1 MFSKETN
8 FCCRSLG
15 SNAKAFSFSLCC
27 TCRSLNLQFIAPKT
41 CSLLLCPLELAPLSL
56 SDLTP
61 QMEVKWLR
69 QDNHTCLRGVGE
81 SIVWEPGVRC
91 DNYASSRAQIV
102 NQKFRGL
109 GEMIIDRTSLGAS
122 SEIPL

>member
-41 CSLLLCPLELAPLSL
+41 CSLLLCPLEFAPLSL
-56 SDLTP
+56 SNFMP
-61 QMEVKWLR
+61 RMEVKWPR
-69 QDNHTCLRGVGE
+69 QDNHTCLRGLVSALFG
-81 SIVWEPGVRC
+81 SQVSGVITM
-91 DNYASSRAQIV
+91 QV
-102 NQKFRGL
+102 QGL
-109 GEMIIDRTSLGAS
+109 R
-122 SEIPL
+122 